1 VNNLKSILI
10 LVITSSLLTSCM
22 AWIEFDIKRY
32 VFSFI
37 ISLVIGVIGLII
49 MAINGGSKNN
59 KK

>member
-1 VNNLKSILI
+1 
-10 LVITSSLLTSCM
+10 M